1 MKKAKAHSVDEL
13 RSEYKLSD
21 FTTQGVRGKYLAQYR
36 AGTNIVR
43 LSRDVA
49 AAFPNEQAV
58 NTALRSLLRISK
70 RAATST
76 VRSTRA
82 VRKRAAG

>member
-1 MKKAKAHSVDEL
+1 MKKGKAQSADEL
-13 RSEYKLSD
+13 RPEYKLAD
-21 FTTQGVRGKYLAQYR
+21 FTTQGVRGKYLSQYR

-58 NTALRSLLRISK
+58 NTALRTLMRISK
-70 RAATST
+70 RAATPT
-76 VRSTRA
+76 TRSTRV